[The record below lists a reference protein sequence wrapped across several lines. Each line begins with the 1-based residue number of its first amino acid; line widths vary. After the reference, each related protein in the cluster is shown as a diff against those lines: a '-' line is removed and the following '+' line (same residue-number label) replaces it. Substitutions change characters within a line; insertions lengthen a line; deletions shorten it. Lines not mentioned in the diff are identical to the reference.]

1 MDHLSTESRGRVLLY
16 TGNVPFA
23 KHSNKQLS
31 SMQNLISYFGFFS
44 LNCQNCIFFSQDT
57 IIALQS
63 LAEFATM
70 VFSPNFNMRVRL
82 TSKTPEVPFQQEFVI
97 DQNNALVLQT
107 ADVCMTWTNLRNQ
120 FCAFKILVIIKLAC
134 SNCFNKFTKIS
145 IFETM
150 IS

>member
-1 MDHLSTESRGRVLLY
+1 
-16 TGNVPFA
+16 
-23 KHSNKQLS
+23 
-31 SMQNLISYFGFFS
+31 MQNLISYFGFFS

-107 ADVCMTWTNLRNQ
+107 ADVCMT
-120 FCAFKILVIIKLAC
+120 
-134 SNCFNKFTKIS
+134 
-145 IFETM
+145 
-150 IS
+150 